1 MLGREHGKQL
11 RFWVPKD
18 WMGHDDNETGL
29 LLYDSY
35 DTIMFKEAK
44 YKADNPGRAQS

>member
-18 WMGHDDNETGL
+18 WMGHHV
-29 LLYDSY
+29 YDSY

-44 YKADNPGRAQS
+44 YKADNPGRA